1 MKRILFEHRMGKS
14 WKSVKKV
21 LKAKCNPFLRIFYS
35 ILSFPRFYKLANVW
49 CLTPKHYTAVIHFG
63 HQVEMSKY
71 TIQDEIKRFV
81 WHGIFDVWQRG
92 FTFFNLFSVETWEK
106 KSGRRMNK
114 LWSISMNWIKINIK
128 KIFFFMF

>member
-1 MKRILFEHRMGKS
+1 M
-14 WKSVKKV
+14 
-21 LKAKCNPFLRIFYS
+21 
-35 ILSFPRFYKLANVW
+35 ANVW

-92 FTFFNLFSVETWEK
+92 FTFSQEKINENFNLFSVETWEK

-114 LWSISMNWIKINIK
+114 LKYELK
-128 KIFFFMF
+128 